1 MNSLALSVA
10 CRGLKKSPVM
20 AGLMVLGLA
29 LGLGMY
35 VTAHGSHRAFRD
47 ADLEPVRH
55 VFHVSVDRGY
65 QLPPPMDQDR
75 LFGFAQRPNLL
86 LSWRDAEALSH
97 LPSVARL
104 FGARAILQA
113 GGAERVA
120 SVRFAAPN
128 LLSMFHVP
136 TVTGVPM
143 DEGAPLDAVW
153 VEAALQRLWP
163 EGQLAVGKRL
173 MIDGVPRTIVGVV
186 DVPRDHPPLF
196 ELSWFSQPGVFLP
209 LSAFAELRTVPSD
222 HVAWGDDPTSFEA
235 LLASDTPF
243 VDTWAELPNDAS
255 REALTA
261 HLSAHLA
268 AQAPSTQTPSGQTG
282 PARAVVLRP
291 IAEWHAKVSVPHPAM
306 ALFEVFSAVALVAAV
321 FGLSRLLL
329 AQFSSRSHEVGLR
342 RALGACPRRIFGEH
356 LLEAS
361 MIGVAGGLLGIA
373 LGALGL
379 ELMTKVIPFDTVELQ
394 LSWAHALRGLG
405 LAMAAAT
412 FAALVPARR
421 AATTSP
427 ARAMGRS

>member
-1 MNSLALSVA
+1 MNSLAFTVA

-55 VFHVSVDRGY
+55 VVHVSVDRGY

-86 LSWRDAEALSH
+86 LSWRDAQSLAD
-97 LPSVARL
+97 LPQVARL
-104 FGARAILQA
+104 FGARTTLESGDAA
-113 GGAERVA
+113 RVV
-120 SVRFAAPN
+120 SVRFASNN

-136 TVTGVPM
+136 TVAGVPM
-143 DEGAPLDAVW
+143 SDEAPRDSVW
-153 VEAALQRLWP
+153 VERALLRLWP
-163 EGQLAVGKRL
+163 EGQLAVGKQIL
-173 MIDGVPRTIVGVV
+173 IDGVPRTIAGVI

-209 LSAFAELRTVPSD
+209 MSAFAELRSVPSD
-222 HVAWGDDPTSFEA
+222 HQAWGADPATFEA
-235 LLASDTPF
+235 VLASDSPF
-243 VDTWAELPNDAS
+243 VDTWAELPDEAS
-255 REALTA
+255 RAALTA
-261 HLSAHLA
+261 RLA
-268 AQAPSTQTPSGQTG
+268 AQAGPS
-282 PARAVVLRP
+282 RAVVLRP
-291 IAEWHAKVSVPHPAM
+291 MAEWHAMVSVPHPAM

-342 RALGACPRRIFGEH
+342 RALGAGPIRIFGEH
-356 LLEAS
+356 LLEAT
-361 MIGVAGGLLGIA
+361 MIGLAGGLLGIA

-379 ELMTKVIPFDTVELQ
+379 QLMTTVIPFDTVQLE
-394 LSWAHALRGLG
+394 LSWAHALRGLA
-405 LAMAAAT
+405 LAMVAAT

>member
-1 MNSLALSVA
+1 MSSLAFSVA
-10 CRGLKKSPVM
+10 CRGLRRSPVM
-20 AGLMVLGLA
+20 VGLMVLGLA
-29 LGLGMY
+29 LGLGVY

-47 ADLEPVRH
+47 ADLEPFRH

-65 QLPPPMDQDR
+65 RVPPPMDQDR

-86 LSWRDAEALSH
+86 LSWRDADALAG
-97 LPSVARL
+97 LPHVARV
-104 FGARAILQA
+104 FSARTTLQA
-113 GGAERVA
+113 GPAGRVVSA
-120 SVRFAAPN
+120 RFASSN
-128 LLSMFHVP
+128 LLSMFRVH
-136 TVTGVPM
+136 TVSGRPM
-143 DEGAPLDAVW
+143 SDDAPPDGVW
-153 VEAALQRLWP
+153 VESALLRLWP
-163 EGQLAVGKRL
+163 EVPLAVGQRIEL
-173 MIDGVPRTIVGVV
+173 DGVTRTIVGVV

-209 LSAFAELRTVPSD
+209 MSAFAELRPVPSD
-222 HVAWGDDPTSFEA
+222 HQAWGQDPESFEA
-235 LLASDTPF
+235 LLASDVPF
-243 VDTWAELPNDAS
+243 VETWAELPD
-255 REALTA
+255 EAARAALLA
-261 HLSAHLA
+261 RLSA
-268 AQAPSTQTPSGQTG
+268 QAGSSRP
-282 PARAVVLRP
+282 VVLRP

-329 AQFSSRSHEVGLR
+329 AQFSARSHEVGLR
-342 RALGACPRRIFGEH
+342 RALGAGPARIFGEH

-361 MIGVAGGLLGIA
+361 MIGLAGGLLGIA

-379 ELMTKVIPFDTVELQ
+379 QLMTEVIPFDTVELR

-405 LAMAAAT
+405 LAMVAAT